1 MLPWWCLLFVWM
13 TQCTFHIYIYIYNLK
28 CSYCIFYDM
37 ILATTAA
44 GFYHTFY
51 GFFLPQ
57 NTCYKSMSVSSD
69 IKTSPA
75 WRNIRYWNQYCISL
89 LFAVHA
95 KVEITSLD
103 VSTVPKYT
111 LTHTSAGTNMQMDTL
126 RHSYTVQTAPS
137 VIYIQL
143 LCLGNLWTLTSLH
156 KYTHSVYFTPLWVFL
171 QHLLWRTGS
180 APTRQTVSG
189 SLGGEWDGETDKW
202 IEGCQGRGDKR
213 QPPVL

>member
-1 MLPWWCLLFVWM
+1 
-13 TQCTFHIYIYIYNLK
+13 
-28 CSYCIFYDM
+28 M

-57 NTCYKSMSVSSD
+57 NTCYKSMSVSPD

-103 VSTVPKYT
+103 VSTVPKYA
-111 LTHTSAGTNMQMDTL
+111 LTHICWHKQADGYTEAFIYSTNSTQRNLYSAAVFRKPVNT
-126 RHSYTVQTAPS
+126 RFPS
-137 VIYIQL
+137 QIHTQCFCHTIV
-143 LCLGNLWTLTSLH
+143 S
-156 KYTHSVYFTPLWVFL
+156 FF

-180 APTRQTVSG
+180 APTRQTASG
-189 SLGGEWDGETDKW
+189 SLGREWDGETDKW